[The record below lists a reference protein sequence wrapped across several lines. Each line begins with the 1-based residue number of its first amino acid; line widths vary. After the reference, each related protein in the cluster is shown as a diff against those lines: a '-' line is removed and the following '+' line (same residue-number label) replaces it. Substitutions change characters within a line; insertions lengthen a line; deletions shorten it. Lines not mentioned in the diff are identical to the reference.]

1 MRSLHS
7 WRAALAAG
15 LLLLAPAARAD
26 GRAPS
31 TPPNTATYEQLEV
44 FARVLSYVENNYVE
58 PVDEKRMMYG
68 AIQGML
74 ETLDPH
80 TVFMPPEVFKEMKI
94 DTSGEFGGLGIEV
107 ARKGDRIVVVAPID
121 DTPAAR
127 AGIRAG
133 DELIAIDGENIQGM
147 GVPEVLQR
155 MRGPAG
161 KRVLLTLMREGF
173 NAPRELAIIRDH
185 IRIISVEGALYGGI
199 AHLKV
204 KNFQD
209 RTALYLRKELDRL
222 REQNGGK
229 PLRGAVLDLR
239 NNPGGLLDQAV
250 AVSDLW
256 LPGNLPI
263 VSTRGRKGGRA
274 NEELSKDRDTE
285 PDYPLVVLVNAGSA
299 SASEI
304 VAGALQDHGRA
315 TILGTQTFGKGSV
328 QTVIELEDGSGLK
341 LTIARYYTPK
351 GRSIQEKGITP
362 DYLIPETQGGKGSKD
377 QPREKDLDRHFKAEP
392 VVSNESDMVAKP
404 KNLPESVR
412 DWDVSAKVTD
422 YQLKMSLNYLNS
434 VANGAARPTKASTEK
449 ASTEKTSTEKAS
461 TEVP

>member
-15 LLLLAPAARAD
+15 LLLLAPTARAD
-26 GRAPS
+26 GREPS
-31 TPPNTATYEQLEV
+31 STNTPTYEQLEV

-58 PVDEKRMMYG
+58 PVDDKKLMQG
-68 AIQGML
+68 AIKGML

-107 ARKGDRIVVVAPID
+107 LRKGDSIVVVAPID

-133 DELIAIDGENIQGM
+133 DELVAIDGESTQGM
-147 GVPEVLQR
+147 DLGDVLQR

-161 KRVLLTLMREGF
+161 KRVLLTIMREGF

-185 IRIISVEGALYGGI
+185 IRIVSVEGALYGGI

-209 RTALYLRKELDRL
+209 RTAVYLRKELDRL

-229 PLRGAVLDLR
+229 PLRGVVLDLR

-263 VSTRGRKGGRA
+263 VSTRGRKG
-274 NEELSKDRDTE
+274 NNTTEERSKDRDTE
-285 PDYPLVVLVNAGSA
+285 PGYPLVVLVNAGSA

-304 VAGALQDHGRA
+304 VAGALQDYGRA

-362 DYLIPETQGGKGSKD
+362 DYWVPESPSAKGAKD
-377 QPREKDLDRHFKAEP
+377 QPREKDLERHFKAEP
-392 VVSNESDMVAKP
+392 SVATETETVAKP
-404 KNLPESVR
+404 KGLPESVR
-412 DWDVSAKVTD
+412 DWDVTAKLTD
-422 YQLKMSLNYLNS
+422 HQLKMSLNYLNS
-434 VANGAARPTKASTEK
+434 VSNTGTKTPVKASNE
-449 ASTEKTSTEKAS
+449 SH
-461 TEVP
+461 